1 MYCFLHVNVIHQF
14 FIYRNIYKL
23 SDFGTAKPLNDND
36 FFASLVGTDEY
47 LVSTRIDIIYLWKF
61 LSDHPI

>member
-36 FFASLVGTDEY
+36 FFVSLVGTDEY
-47 LVSTRIDIIYLWKF
+47 LVSF
-61 LSDHPI
+61 LYRYHIFVENFK